1 MENKIM
7 LNINV
12 LMKKFLTEEKEYIK
26 FMNKEKNDII
36 VFEKENFYIYTNV
49 LCGIES
55 RKKEKYNVG
64 DIYLFLCLAKSNY
77 TFSYINSIGYKY
89 ISILER
95 NKIIKTIEEN
105 QEDTDEIKIN
115 CYIYDQEKNINL
127 NKYINTHNDYLI
139 NIDLFDKL
147 DDVEMESDI
156 LFTQKNYN
164 NDIYDKFNQ
173 DKQNNDE
180 YISNINDKI
189 IEKKNI
195 NEDTHNYTDE
205 NLISFD
211 YTKKLFDINK
221 INESFIIHMK
231 NDDIFFCTSLYNKY
245 KMRKSSKK
253 KINKLKKR
261 KYNFIQDDV
270 CSTIYDEMVYFN
282 NNEINTIIEGNNNV
296 NNNFDFI
303 KVEHNMERIMNKTNY
318 DLYNDNQKNN
328 MDDHT
333 YNNDLYYYND
343 NNVSDENE
351 KKIKTYN
358 LVKHY
363 YENNVF
369 KNIFF
374 QNMNLYSLI
383 KNIYL
388 TNISNE
394 EYIDKSTHFIIQN
407 FYNNFIYY
415 IENYDKYVLMSNEH
429 RQEQIKNI
437 KNNNTNGQE
446 KDIINDEY
454 YFNDEYV
461 DKNKLEVLL
470 SSFNENYVDINE
482 IYKDNISPSLENYK
496 DMYINNNNNNN
507 NSNNMDVIPLLIRRK
522 RKYHNLSFDDKYSL
536 QYLKIFNDHDKL
548 IFFNNMISKYIY
560 AISDKH
566 FYERNKKT
574 INFVHNFLYQYNVS
588 LNDIKEYYN
597 IILPQK
603 MCLAP
608 QKISYE
614 NEGHKSDNEF
624 DDNDDDNMFEI
635 CKDQNVDLNNDNYVD
650 DVINRN
656 IKRYNKK
663 KIAKNKYLQINSC
676 DLNNSSIYHTLQLDN
691 NIKDNNFEL
700 IKSVSVK
707 EVNVKDVH
715 DNLGNNSVDFSRIH
729 NYFKEE
735 LLNKNNI
742 KNVFING
749 IKKNI
754 IVDDQSKMD
763 DKKKIKKKNYKWI
776 DEIHLVYKK
785 RPIIIIEKNQI
796 ITNSDNKSIIDNTRK
811 PIINKNN
818 VKSFLLHNKLLTTN
832 NDDIL
837 QNDKNKQNVFHST
850 SLIYKM
856 FNKSIKFLFVEI
868 NHIKKF
874 TQNDWK
880 CVIAV
885 ILNSKESIKYI
896 FKYYPY
902 QITTTL
908 FYPFKNFLFIYNDD
922 IIPHELLSQSNMEII
937 KLNRDHRNDDHLAV
951 QKFWKKIEHFILQKR
966 DSNFYIPKKNN

>member
-7 LNINV
+7 LNLNM

-36 VFEKENFYIYTNV
+36 VFEKENFYIYSNV

-64 DIYLFLCLAKSNY
+64 DIYLFLCLAKSSY

-105 QEDTDEIKIN
+105 HEDTDEIKIN
-115 CYIYDQEKNINL
+115 CYIFDQEKNINL
-127 NKYINTHNDYLI
+127 NKYVNTHNDYLI

-147 DDVEMESDI
+147 DEVEIESDI
-156 LFTQKNYN
+156 LFAQKNYN
-164 NDIYDKFNQ
+164 HDNIYDKFNQ
-173 DKQNNDE
+173 DKQNDDE
-180 YISNINDKI
+180 YISNINENI

-195 NEDTHNYTDE
+195 NDDAHNYTDE

-231 NDDIFFCTSLYNKY
+231 NDDIFSNSLYNKY

-253 KINKLKKR
+253 KINKLNKR
-261 KYNFIQDDV
+261 KYNFIQDDI
-270 CSTIYDEMVYFN
+270 CSTIYDEMIYFN
-282 NNEINTIIEGNNNV
+282 NNEINTIIEGHNNL

-303 KVEHNMERIMNKTNY
+303 KVEHNVEDLKNKTINH
-318 DLYNDNQKNN
+318 LYNNNEKDN

-333 YNNDLYYYND
+333 YNNDLND
-343 NNVSDENE
+343 HNNNNVSDENE

-363 YENNVF
+363 YENNAF

-388 TNISNE
+388 TNKSNE

-407 FYNNFIYY
+407 FYTNFIYY
-415 IENYDKYVLMSNEH
+415 IENYDKYVLMSNEET
-429 RQEQIKNI
+429 QEQNKNI
-437 KNNNTNGQE
+437 KNNNMNGLE

-454 YFNDEYV
+454 YLNDEYV
-461 DKNKLEVLL
+461 DKNELDVLL

-482 IYKDNISPSLENYK
+482 IYKDNISPSFENYK
-496 DMYINNNNNNN
+496 DMYNKNNK
-507 NSNNMDVIPLLIRRK
+507 DVIPLLIHSK

-536 QYLKIFNDHDKL
+536 QYLKNFNDHDKL

-560 AISDKH
+560 AISDKN

-588 LNDIKEYYN
+588 SNDIKEYYN
-597 IILPQK
+597 IVLPQK
-603 MCLAP
+603 KGVAP
-608 QKISYE
+608 QKLSNE
-614 NEGHKSDNEF
+614 NEDDKSDNEF
-624 DDNDDDNMFEI
+624 CDNQFDDVDDDDNMFEI
-635 CKDQNVDLNNDNYVD
+635 CKDQNVDLNNDNCID
-650 DVINRN
+650 DVVNRN
-656 IKRYNKK
+656 IKWNNEEI
-663 KIAKNKYLQINSC
+663 IAQNKYVQVNSSN
-676 DLNNSSIYHTLQLDN
+676 LNNSSIYNTLQLDN

-707 EVNVKDVH
+707 EVNVKDVY
-715 DNLGNNSVDFSRIH
+715 DNLGNNSEDFSRIY
-729 NYFKEE
+729 NYFEEE
-735 LLNKNNI
+735 LLNKKNI

-796 ITNSDNKSIIDNTRK
+796 ITNSDNKDIVDNTRK

-837 QNDKNKQNVFHST
+837 QNDKNKQNIFHST

-922 IIPHELLSQSNMEII
+922 VIPHELLSQSNMEII

-966 DSNFYIPKKNN
+966 DSNFYIPKKSN